1 MSTKEPEEVAG
12 RKTISV
18 DAVMA
23 RLISAFMK
31 RHDVNQQT
39 AIERLIKC
47 GGELIKLIDE
57 DADIWVSDG
66 HGGLERLRILIIA

>member
-1 MSTKEPEEVAG
+1 MPEKEPEEIAG

-18 DAVMA
+18 DAAMA
-23 RLISAFMK
+23 ALISAFMK

-47 GGELIKLIDE
+47 GGELIKLVDE

-66 HGGLERLRILIIA
+66 HGGLERLRILILS